1 MTKEKFQ
8 FSKSKNKEVEGIFAG
23 GNVTQDAGLLI
34 AKEIDKNLGLTKF
47 VADKVEDRRNTNYIT
62 HDIEDM
68 LKQRVYGLIGGYE
81 DLNDHILIRKD
92 THFQT
97 LVGQDKELAS
107 SATLSRFENSMTKKD
122 INNLFLG
129 MIESFVSR
137 IEEKPEKIVLDFDPT
152 DCTIYGKQEE
162 RSYHG
167 YYKDYCFLP
176 LHVFSGDELVTTLLR
191 PSNIDGAKYAGAILK
206 IIVSKIRERWPS
218 IRVIFRGDCAFARKH
233 IFHWCENNEVEYIVG
248 IGGNK
253 VLQSKVK
260 DKEEELITKQKEL
273 GCEQKEYMSFKYQAG
288 SWKKER
294 RIIAKIEASEHGLNR
309 RFLVTN
315 NTCNSAKEAY
325 ENQYCPRGDMENKIK
340 QLKLDLKAD
349 RLSCHSFL
357 ANQFRNFLAGLAYII
372 VTTVKKKLLQGT
384 ELANAYCRSITL
396 KLFKIGAVIIEKKT
410 KITYLF
416 SNNFPFKE
424 LFACAIKKLAPA

>member
-1 MTKEKFQ
+1 M
-8 FSKSKNKEVEGIFAG
+8 
-23 GNVTQDAGLLI
+23 VTRY
-34 AKEIDKNLGLTKF
+34 F
-47 VADKVEDRRNTNYIT
+47 KVK
-62 HDIEDM
+62 
-68 LKQRVYGLIGGYE
+68 LK
-81 DLNDHILIRKD
+81 IRK
-92 THFQT
+92 
-97 LVGQDKELAS
+97 
-107 SATLSRFENSMTKKD
+107 
-122 INNLFLG
+122 
-129 MIESFVSR
+129 
-137 IEEKPEKIVLDFDPT
+137 
-152 DCTIYGKQEE
+152 
-162 RSYHG
+162 
-167 YYKDYCFLP
+167 
-176 LHVFSGDELVTTLLR
+176 
-191 PSNIDGAKYAGAILK
+191 
-206 IIVSKIRERWPS
+206 
-218 IRVIFRGDCAFARKH
+218 
-233 IFHWCENNEVEYIVG
+233 
-248 IGGNK
+248 
-253 VLQSKVK
+253 
-260 DKEEELITKQKEL
+260 EELITKQKEL

-294 RIIAKIEASEHGLNR
+294 RIIAKIEASENGLSR

-396 KLFKIGAVIIEKKT
+396 KLFKLGAVIIEKKT

-424 LFACAIKKLAPA
+424 LFACAMKKLAPA